1 MILKESMMFLL
12 GEIILWRK
20 NNMNEEMKKTKTI
33 NYAYLT
39 VMLVLGT
46 YFIWIE
52 DWLWITKIIIFV
64 ALVLVLKW
72 IVFPKKK

>member
-1 MILKESMMFLL
+1 
-12 GEIILWRK
+12 
-20 NNMNEEMKKTKTI
+20 MNEEMKKTKTI